1 MMMFQEDEDKGS
13 KKAAA
18 RVNPAAEQYLGKVDE
33 LAMTLQDKLLSLDV
47 SGLFDEIGKGL
58 DLFSPKNLAGKF
70 RYLDEEAAVIRNS
83 LGLGVEKSKQLS
95 LMVADNIARFAEL
108 GYGAQDVGDTMVKVI
123 SAYGANIAFT
133 NEDLLTLKATA
144 EVTDTRIETLA
155 VNFKNVGIGVR
166 QVGDRMVEVT
176 EIARNAGVSVAA
188 VAEGVVTN
196 LDKMNLYNFE
206 GGVKGLA
213 KMSAQATRLGIDMKS
228 IFNLV
233 EKVFN
238 PEGAIELAS
247 AMQRLGVQTNALLDP
262 LRLMDLSQNDPTE
275 LQNQIV
281 NMSKDFVRFNKELGQ
296 FEILPGEKR
305 RLNEIGKAMGLANG
319 ELQKMAINAATLDMK
334 MKQIK
339 FPSSIATKEDR
350 ELIATLATVN
360 EKGIA
365 QVRVKE
371 IDERTGEWTGKDT
384 MKDVSQ
390 LTARDIKE
398 LKEGQELQG
407 KSMEDIAKEQLS
419 EATRLNAQVAQLIR
433 AVEFG
438 VASSEAGSRVY
449 EFRTKTMRET
459 FFQEKGREGGAI
471 SEGARRTQTY
481 RSGTNDLTNQLG
493 SVIQSAIEGL
503 KASGSLDE
511 MKSIYNSASQS
522 IESMFNSFKN
532 INFSNLIDFGGIVDK
547 IGSVAESFGIGGSE
561 TDPGSKFVNNQTNTT
576 IARTNVQNLNTIA
589 TPNTIEVKPIDIN
602 EKLDVNIT
610 VNLDPSIKDQRL
622 TDIATAAVNKWFT
635 GGDSAAHIEIIT
647 NALAEKISQNS
658 MVAANVEKR
667 GFVQTPGMG

>member
-1 MMMFQEDEDKGS
+1 MMFQEAENKGS
-13 KKAAA
+13 QTAVSKG
-18 RVNPAAEQYLGKVDE
+18 NPAQKYLGDID
-33 LAMTLQDKLLSLDV
+33 TLVTDIQGKILSLD
-47 SGLFDEIGKGL
+47 LKGL
-58 DLFSPKNLAGKF
+58 GNEIVNVLSLFSPEQLAGKF
-70 RYLDEEAAVIRNS
+70 QYLDEEAATIRNS
-83 LGLGVEKSKQLS
+83 LGLGVEKSQQLS
-95 LMVADNIARFAEL
+95 RMVADNISRFAEL
-108 GYGAQDVGDTMVKVI
+108 GYDAKDVGESMTKVI
-123 SAYGANIAFT
+123 GAYGANIAFT

-144 EVTDTRIETLA
+144 EVTDVKIETLA
-155 VNFKNVGIGVR
+155 TSFKNVGIGVG
-166 QVGDRMVEVT
+166 QVGNRMVEVT

-188 VAEGVVTN
+188 VADGVLKN
-196 LDKMNLYNFE
+196 LDKMNIYNFE

-213 KMSAQATRLGIDMKS
+213 KMSAQATRLGVDMSK
-228 IFNLV
+228 IFDV
-233 EKVFN
+233 VDKVFN
-238 PEGAIELAS
+238 PEGAIGLAS
-247 AMQRLGVQTNALLDP
+247 AMQRLGVQTNSLLDP

-275 LQNQIV
+275 LQNQII

-305 RLNEIGKAMGLANG
+305 RLNEIGKELGMTNG

-390 LTARDIKE
+390 LTGRDIKE

-407 KSMEDIAKEQLS
+407 KSMEQIAKEQLS
-419 EATRLNAQVAQLIR
+419 EATRLNALVAQLIR

-438 VASSEAGSRVY
+438 VASSDAGARVY

-459 FFQEKGREGGAI
+459 AFQEKGREGGII
-471 SEGARRTQTY
+471 SEGDRRTQTY
-481 RSGTNDLTNQLG
+481 RAGTNKLTDELG
-493 SVIQSAIEGL
+493 SVIQDAIEGL

-532 INFSNLIDFGGIVDK
+532 IDFSNLIDFGGIIDK
-547 IGSVAESFGIGGSE
+547 IGSVAESFGIGGSD
-561 TDPGSKFVNNQTNTT
+561 TDPGSKFVNSQTNTS

-622 TDIATAAVNKWFT
+622 TDIATDAVNKWFT
-635 GGDSAAHIEIIT
+635 GGDSAKHIEIIT

-658 MVAANVEKR
+658 MVAANVKQPSYVNV
-667 GFVQTPGMG
+667 G